1 MLSPARGRQDVRATG
16 KLPAFC
22 DQQRKVVEVTGG
34 RSCLYWQESLMNL
47 STTRVLIALAA
58 LAALFSIV
66 TIKAI
71 STNASAATSLAQASD
86 DARRITPDEVRDLL
100 KRNKAVLV
108 DVRGVEAYKAG
119 HIKSALSIP

>member
-1 MLSPARGRQDVRATG
+1 
-16 KLPAFC
+16 
-22 DQQRKVVEVTGG
+22 
-34 RSCLYWQESLMNL
+34 MNL

-71 STNASAATSLAQASD
+71 STSASAATSLAQASD

-108 DVRGVEAYKAG
+108 DVRSAEAYRAS
-119 HIKSALSIP
+119 HIKGALSIPFSEIGERSKELPRDRMIVAYCS

>member
-1 MLSPARGRQDVRATG
+1 
-16 KLPAFC
+16 
-22 DQQRKVVEVTGG
+22 
-34 RSCLYWQESLMNL
+34 MNL

-71 STNASAATSLAQASD
+71 STSASAATSLAQASD

-100 KRNKAVLV
+100 KKNKAVLV
-108 DVRGVEAYKAG
+108 DVRGVEVRCRFPSA
-119 HIKSALSIP
+119 KSASGRRNCLAIR

>member
-1 MLSPARGRQDVRATG
+1 
-16 KLPAFC
+16 
-22 DQQRKVVEVTGG
+22 
-34 RSCLYWQESLMNL
+34 MNL

-71 STNASAATSLAQASD
+71 STSASAATSLAQASD

-100 KRNKAVLV
+100 KKNKAVLV

-119 HIKSALSIP
+119 HIKSALSIPFSEIGERAKELPRDKMIIAYCS